1 MVSSVFLLLQNQNRA
16 KGGAVEI
23 VRAAAKYL
31 KVGITFIYHLP
42 WKRAKGYM
50 NTGKID
56 MLVGHYLN
64 SEREQNWLV
73 SDGLFVDDIRIVYLN
88 KKFQIM
94 SIKDLKGLIGVKPRG
109 ASLGS
114 FLDEYTAGK
123 YQVIKLVSSQG
134 VMQ

>member
-1 MVSSVFLLLQNQNRA
+1 
-16 KGGAVEI
+16 
-23 VRAAAKYL
+23 
-31 KVGITFIYHLP
+31 
-42 WKRAKGYM
+42 M